1 MANKNEIDNLEEWR
15 EHQLNPGYWINKI
28 PPFLPKR
35 SKGFW
40 IISLIDFFLLVP
52 AFLFSLWM
60 YLSENDKSLIPL
72 VLISGVGSVIA
83 TLRAMRLKPESPKG
97 KSQLEIEEE
106 NRQRKKDRK
115 KLPKVR
121 KDYN

>member
-1 MANKNEIDNLEEWR
+1 MTNKNEIDGLEEWR
-15 EHQLNPGYWINKI
+15 EHQLNPGYWVNKL

-35 SKGFW
+35 TKGFW
-40 IISLIDFFLLVP
+40 ILSLIDFFLIVP

-60 YLSENDKSLIPL
+60 YLAEGRQTHVPL
-72 VLISGVGSVIA
+72 LWILGIFSVVV
-83 TLRAMRLKPESPKG
+83 TLRAIRLRPEPPKG
-97 KSQLEIEEE
+97 KTQAEIEEE
-106 NRQRKKDRK
+106 NRERKKERR